1 MVDSEYSSE
10 DYKSSK
16 ISIGRKMKNP
26 ELLNIFPDHLKT
38 KNMCKLAIK
47 ELPFVNKICSW
58 LIQDS
63 KNV

>member
-10 DYKSSK
+10 DYKASK

-47 ELPFVNKICSW
+47 ELPFVNKICS
-58 LIQDS
+58 
-63 KNV
+63 